1 MHIYRK
7 RRKFKKLKLKFL
19 QLEEIELGL
28 FENHMASMEDPQ
40 FDEHVTKVAMIT
52 GLSSSIPCMC
62 VCIFPSPRRNLIEP

>member
-62 VCIFPSPRRNLIEP
+62 VCVFFPVQEET